1 LINKIKQQIIN
12 WDKHEKVRQLIDWSK
27 QYHFPGSGGVA
38 VFDVVQFIYYET
50 QKDSIVTRANSIAF
64 SLFLSIFPFI
74 IFLFTLLPYLP
85 FTADYTNMISI
96 STAKL
101 LPKTAHDYLM
111 NIIVDITHIRRDGL
125 LSLGFFFALFFSSNG
140 MLTLM
145 HGFDKTYKASF
156 RNRSIFLKQGIALL
170 LTGLLGIL
178 LLLSIVL
185 LIMGEDFFGL
195 VQDVVHNDKLT
206 LILYNVI
213 RWVSAFT
220 MLYIGI
226 NIIYYFGPSLRKRL
240 PFINPG
246 CIVASLLSL
255 LSSFLFAFFVNSFG
269 QYNQLY
275 GSIGALIVVLLW
287 LKINAFILLAGFE
300 LNAAIVVNRDLKL
313 ANLLAEQAKL
323 NKTL

>member
-1 LINKIKQQIIN
+1 MIHNIKHQIKN
-12 WDKHEKVRQLIDWSK
+12 WHKHEKVRQVVDWSK
-27 QYHFPGSGGVA
+27 KYHFPGSGGVA
-38 VFDVVQFIYYET
+38 IFDVLQFIYYET

-85 FTADYTNMISI
+85 FTADYTNMISQ

-101 LPKTAHDYLM
+101 LPKNAHVYIM

-125 LSLGFFFALFFSSNG
+125 LSLGFFFAMFFSSNG

-145 HGFDKTYKASF
+145 QGFDKTYKASF
-156 RNRSIFLKQGIALL
+156 RNRTIFLKHGIALL
-170 LTGLLGIL
+170 LTALLGIL
-178 LLLSIVL
+178 LLFSIVL
-185 LIMGEDFFGL
+185 LIMGQDFFGL
-195 VQDVVHNDKLT
+195 VKEVVHNDQVT
-206 LILYNVI
+206 LFLYTAM
-213 RWVSAFT
+213 RWITAFV
-220 MLYIGI
+220 MLYLGI

-255 LSSFLFAFFVNSFG
+255 LSSFLFAYFVNSFG

-313 ANLLAEQAKL
+313 AGQLANEAHM
-323 NKTL
+323 NKSL